1 MISGETIADN
11 IFKILKG
18 NGHKVKIFTDEGENT
33 VDPQAARRFYIP
45 ELGSMVNLDETD
57 NKRELR
63 VSVNQNTDLNEFKD
77 TLALLKN
84 LANKNVIE
92 YTLKSFTKAITP
104 KDQDYQAQKVRDM
117 KQDVSEGISPAYG
130 STKSSYQQLEN
141 AKLIIKHTKPV
152 NEESRGSRSRNISAI
167 YIENSDGERYKMPTN
182 NLAGGRAMLRHVKE
196 GGTPYDD
203 FGMYIQEQCNELK
216 KLKEFKKYV
225 LRNGL
230 VNEDTTDIVEAVSN
244 RINSLRE
251 GIGKLKGCKCYKET
265 KEKFEAK
272 EPVNEAPFPGEF
284 NYTNSPQED
293 EEIKAIMMKHPEEAK
308 KLKATGDIDSGSD
321 LYMDLYSYYLDSG
334 EMPYGVAKARDG
346 DPVEWILD
354 RLDDIGMPIGNLE
367 SVEQDK
373 LRNQFTVRTFD
384 EGLNDALPYVNALVK
399 EMKAIR
405 EADDFAKETLDNLVN
420 TIDSMDSV
428 KLRKGVDV
436 KSDPENPMNFGSFKN
451 MPKENQI
458 AVVMEYLGNSID
470 YASKGEDQLSQL
482 LTRMSD
488 LMERVKERSIMVK
501 AVGAIK
507 ALMPKLSAT
516 ASENTSVKKVSV
528 ENYMERK
535 LSNYEFDKLF
545 G

>member
-1 MISGETIADN
+1 MISGETIANN

-18 NGHKVKIFTDEGENT
+18 NGYNIKIFTDEGENT

-63 VSVNQNTDLNEFKD
+63 VSVNQNTDLDQFKD

-84 LANKNVIE
+84 LANQNVIE

-216 KLKEFKKYV
+216 KLKEFKKYT

-272 EPVNEAPFPGEF
+272 EPVNEGFE
-284 NYTNSPQED
+284 SD
-293 EEIKAIMMKHPEEAK
+293 EVMAILKKYPEETK
-308 KLKATGDIDSGSD
+308 KMQMSGDIMDIYDTD
-321 LYMDLYSYYLDSG
+321 LYQELFDYYSED
-334 EMPYGVAKARDG
+334 MPYGTMKARDG
-346 DPVEWILD
+346 DPVEYITD
-354 RLDDIGMPIGNLE
+354 KLDDLDMLE
-367 SVEQDK
+367 SAQDK

-384 EGLNDALPYVNALVK
+384 EGLNHALPYVNALVK

-420 TIDSMDSV
+420 TIDAMDSV

-516 ASENTSVKKVSV
+516 ASENKSVKKVSV